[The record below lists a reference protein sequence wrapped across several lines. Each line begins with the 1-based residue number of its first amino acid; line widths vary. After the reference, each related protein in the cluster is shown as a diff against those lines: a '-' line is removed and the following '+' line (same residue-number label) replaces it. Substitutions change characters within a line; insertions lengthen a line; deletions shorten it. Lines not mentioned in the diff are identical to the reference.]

1 MSSRHGAGRSH
12 GAMPWGPQGGLL
24 RRTIDTGARML
35 GVFGA
40 APPVRPA
47 PAAPPVEHVPAPA
60 APAPRPCHRR
70 AWADRLWGEGMV
82 LPGGA
87 DEVLRLAA
95 LLPLSAGTTLLL
107 AGQGARAAGGVVSG
121 ARGCFVSAFE
131 PGPAPPRPGGR
142 SRVTAEPFD
151 PAAPSFRAGF
161 HHHALL
167 IEPLRAGGSP
177 EGLLAAAAKGLRRGG
192 QVVVMDLVACGLSA
206 GPAEARWL
214 AAEGRSPP
222 PPEAMLPAALQEA
235 GFQIHVVE
243 DAGRRHREAAML
255 AWRALMAALRDAA
268 NRPPPAEAAD
278 LVAEA
283 EAWLLR
289 LRLLQEGRL
298 RLLRWHASLP
308 P

>member
-1 MSSRHGAGRSH
+1 MSSRHSAGRSQ

-24 RRTIDTGARML
+24 RRTIDTGARVL
-35 GVFGA
+35 GVLGTNRPATA
-40 APPVRPA
+40 APPVPVA
-47 PAAPPVEHVPAPA
+47 EVPTPVAPP
-60 APAPRPCHRR
+60 PRRSFRR

-95 LLPLSAGTTLLL
+95 LLPLAPESTLLL

-131 PGPAPPRPGGR
+131 PGLEAPRPGAR

-151 PAAPSFRAGF
+151 PATPAFRAGF

-206 GPAEARWL
+206 GPAETRWL
-214 AAEGRSPP
+214 AAEGRSAP
-222 PPEAMLPAALQEA
+222 PPEAILPAALQEA

-243 DAGRRHREAAML
+243 DAGRRHREAAMV
-255 AWRALMAALRDAA
+255 AWKALMVALRDQEA
-268 NRPPPAEAAD
+268 RPPPAEAAD